1 MLDNI
6 LKKLDAL
13 SDPDKAAKSLRYF
26 KTGKGDYGEGDMFI
40 GISAPQLRALS
51 KAHQTLPVQGCF
63 TLLKNEIHEA
73 RMLALFILVLKFKKA
88 DPNQQTDIFQQYL
101 QHSPFINNWDLVD
114 CSAPHISGP
123 YLLHRD
129 KHILYKLATSDLL
142 WDRRIAMLSCFSFIR
157 DHQFDDAIKLSERL
171 LHDKEDLMHKAVGWM
186 LREIG
191 KRDGAV
197 ERAFL
202 DKYADSMPRVMLR
215 YAIEKFNQ
223 AERQHYLSLK

>member
-1 MLDNI
+1 MLNDI

-26 KTGKGDYGEGDMFI
+26 KTGKGEYGEGDIFI
-40 GISAPQLRALS
+40 GLSAPQLRALS
-51 KAHQTLPVQGCF
+51 KEHQALPVLDCL

-88 DPNQQTDIFQQYL
+88 EPGQQSEIFQQYL
-101 QHSPFINNWDLVD
+101 KHSQFINNWDLVD

-129 KHILYKLATSDLL
+129 KNILYKLAASDLL

-157 DHQFDDAIKLSERL
+157 DHQFEDALKLAKLFLS
-171 LHDKEDLMHKAVGWM
+171 DQEDLMHKAVGWM

-191 KRDGAV
+191 KRDQEI
-197 ERAFL
+197 ERTFL
-202 DKYADSMPRVMLR
+202 NEHAARMPRVMLR
-215 YAIEKFNQ
+215 YAIEKFSKD
-223 AERQHYLSLK
+223 ERQHYLSIK

>member
-1 MLDNI
+1 MLNDI
-6 LKKLDAL
+6 LNKLNAL

-26 KTGKGDYGEGDMFI
+26 KTDKGEYGEGDIFI
-40 GISAPQLRALS
+40 GLSAPQLRALS
-51 KAHQTLPVQGCF
+51 KEHQTLPVLDCF
-63 TLLKNEIHEA
+63 KLLKNKIHEA

-88 DPNQQTDIFQQYL
+88 DPDQQTDIFQQYL
-101 QHSPFINNWDLVD
+101 QHSQFINNWDLVD

-123 YLLHRD
+123 YLLHRE
-129 KHILYKLATSDLL
+129 KQILYKLATSDLL

-157 DHQFDDAIKLSERL
+157 DHQFEDALKLSKL
-171 LHDKEDLMHKAVGWM
+171 LLNDKEDLIHKAVGWM

-191 KRDGAV
+191 KRDGEV

-202 DKYADSMPRVMLR
+202 DAHANTMPRVMLR